1 MIKIRETNHME
12 YMDGMD
18 KTDHQ
23 IMSRVLEM
31 TNKYEP
37 LVFTSEDVR
46 KVLFQENIGIDG
58 LKVLLSPAAQ
68 PYLED
73 MAFRAKQETAKHFG
87 NTVCMFT
94 PLYIANYCE
103 NYCVYCGFNCSN
115 KINRGKLS
123 MSEIESEFRAIAET
137 GLREILLLTGES
149 KTASPVSY
157 IADAV
162 RLAKKYFSTIGIEVY
177 PMNVDEYAA
186 IKEAG
191 ADFVSVYQETY
202 DPKRYEEVHLRGH
215 KRVFPYRFN
224 SQERAILGGM
234 RGVSFGSLLGLGDF
248 RKDAFSAGLHAYF
261 IQQKYPW
268 TEISFSLPRLR
279 PFINNAGNNPNDVH
293 ETQLLQV
300 MLAYRIFMPFAGITI
315 STRERSGF
323 RDNVVGLCA
332 TKISAGVKVGIGGH
346 GDNEQK
352 GDEQFEISD
361 SRSVDEVRKSLIE
374 RGLQPVFTDYVRV

>member
-1 MIKIRETNHME
+1 MIKIRETDHME
-12 YMDGMD
+12 YMEGMD

-23 IMSRVLEM
+23 IMARVLEM
-31 TNKYEP
+31 SKNYDP
-37 LVFTSEDVR
+37 LEYTSEDV
-46 KVLFQENIGIDG
+46 KNVMLQENIGIDG
-58 LKVLLSPAAQ
+58 LSVLLSPAAQ

-73 MAFRAKQETAKHFG
+73 MAFRAKQETAKHYG

-103 NYCVYCGFNCSN
+103 NYCVYCGFNCAN

-123 MSEIESEFRAIAET
+123 MPEIESEYKAIAET

-149 KTASPVSY
+149 RTASPVSY

-162 RLAKKYFSTIGIEVY
+162 RLAKNYFSTIGIEVY
-177 PMNVDEYAA
+177 PMNVDEYAT
-186 IKEAG
+186 IKAAG

-202 DPKRYEEVHLRGH
+202 DPIRYEEVHLRGY

-248 RKDAFSAGLHAYF
+248 RKDAYSAGLHAYF

-279 PFINNAGNNPNDVH
+279 PFINNTGNNSNDVH

-315 STRERSGF
+315 STRERAGF
-323 RDNVVGLCA
+323 RNNVVGLCA

-361 SRSVDEVRKSLIE
+361 PRSVDEVRKSLIE
-374 RGLQPVFTDYVRV
+374 KGLQPIFTDYVRV

>member
-1 MIKIRETNHME
+1 MIKIRETDHME

-177 PMNVDEYAA
+177 PMNVYEYAA

>member
-1 MIKIRETNHME
+1 MRETDHME

-23 IMSRVLEM
+23 IMSRVLEK
-31 TNKYEP
+31 TNKYDP
-37 LVFTSEDVR
+37 SVFKSEDVR
-46 KVLFQENIGIDG
+46 NVMFQENIGING

-87 NTVCMFT
+87 NTVSMFT

-123 MSEIESEFRAIAET
+123 MSEIESEYRAIAET

-315 STRERSGF
+315 STRERAGF

-346 GDNEQK
+346 GNNEQK

>member
-1 MIKIRETNHME
+1 MIKIRETDHME

-73 MAFRAKQETAKHFG
+73 MALRAKQETAKNFG

-123 MSEIESEFRAIAET
+123 MSEIESEFKAIAET

-177 PMNVDEYAA
+177 PMNVYEYAA

-315 STRERSGF
+315 STRERAGF

>member
-1 MIKIRETNHME
+1 MIKIRETDHME

-73 MAFRAKQETAKHFG
+73 MALRAKQETAKHFG

-202 DPKRYEEVHLRGH
+202 DPKRYEEVQGI
-215 KRVFPYRFN
+215 
-224 SQERAILGGM
+224 S
-234 RGVSFGSLLGLGDF
+234 
-248 RKDAFSAGLHAYF
+248 
-261 IQQKYPW
+261 
-268 TEISFSLPRLR
+268 ISFQFSGK
-279 PFINNAGNNPNDVH
+279 GNFRRYARRFFWI
-293 ETQLLQV
+293 TS
-300 MLAYRIFMPFAGITI
+300 GI
-315 STRERSGF
+315 R
-323 RDNVVGLCA
+323 
-332 TKISAGVKVGIGGH
+332 
-346 GDNEQK
+346 
-352 GDEQFEISD
+352 
-361 SRSVDEVRKSLIE
+361 
-374 RGLQPVFTDYVRV
+374 

>member
-37 LVFTSEDVR
+37 LVFTSEDVK
-46 KVLFQENIGIDG
+46 KVLLQENIGIDG
-58 LKVLLSPAAQ
+58 LEVLLSPAAQ

-123 MSEIESEFRAIAET
+123 MSEIESEFKAIAET

-315 STRERSGF
+315 STRERAGF

>member
-1 MIKIRETNHME
+1 MIKIRETDHME

-37 LVFTSEDVR
+37 LVFTSKDVR

-224 SQERAILGGM
+224 SKERAILGGM

-279 PFINNAGNNPNDVH
+279 PFINNTGNNPNDVH

-300 MLAYRIFMPFAGITI
+300 MLAYRIFMPFAGLTI